1 MYYES
6 NNYLQHFGVKG
17 MKWGVRRYQNK
28 DGTLTPNGKK
38 HYRSWTT
45 NQNDLEVHDD
55 YARRHSKKSISQMS
69 DAELQ
74 DRINRMQL
82 ERQYSQLDDY
92 SKKGKLQVDK
102 IVKAGTTIATLS
114 GTAITIYNNID
125 KIKKIVDG
133 LKGSSNAI

>member
-38 HYRSWTT
+38 HYGSGLA
-45 NQNDLEVHDD
+45 NQNNPEVHDD

-69 DAELQ
+69 DAELR

-82 ERQYSQLDDY
+82 EQQYSQLNDY
-92 SKKGKLQVDK
+92 SKKGKSQVDK
-102 IVKAGTTIATLS
+102 IVKAGTTVATLT

-125 KIKKIVDG
+125 KIKKIING
-133 LKGSSNAI
+133 LRGSGS

>member
-28 DGTLTPNGKK
+28 DGTLTPNGKNR
-38 HYRSWTT
+38 YRSEIT
-45 NQNDLEVHDD
+45 NQNDPEIHDD
-55 YARRHSKKSISQMS
+55 YARRHYKKNVSQMS
-69 DAELQ
+69 DAELK

-82 ERQYSQLDDY
+82 EQQYSQLNYY
-92 SKKGKLQVDK
+92 SKKGKYQVDK
-102 IVKAGTTIATLS
+102 IVKAGTTIATLT

-133 LKGSSNAI
+133 IKGSSNAI

>member
-28 DGTLTPNGKK
+28 DGTLTPNGKNR
-38 HYRSWTT
+38 YRSGLT
-45 NQNDLEVHDD
+45 NQNDPEMHDD

-69 DAELQ
+69 DAELR
-74 DRINRMQL
+74 DRINRMQM
-82 ERQYSQLDDY
+82 EQQYSQLNDY
-92 SKKGKLQVDK
+92 SKKGKFQVDK
-102 IVKAGTTIATLS
+102 IVKAGTTVVTLT
-114 GTAITIYNNID
+114 GTAITIYNNVG

-133 LKGSSNAI
+133 LRGSSNAI

>member
-45 NQNDLEVHDD
+45 NQNDLEIHDD
-55 YARRHSKKSISQMS
+55 YARRHSKKSISKMS

>member
-38 HYRSWTT
+38 RYRSLTI
-45 NQNDLEVHDD
+45 NQNEPEIHND

-69 DAELQ
+69 DAELK
-74 DRINRMQL
+74 DRINRMQM
-82 ERQYSQLDDY
+82 EQQYSQLNNY
-92 SKKGKLQVDK
+92 SKRGKIQVDK

>member
-6 NNYLQHFGVKG
+6 DNYLQHFGVKG

-38 HYRSWTT
+38 RYRSGLT
-45 NQNDLEVHDD
+45 NQNDHEIHDD
-55 YARRHSKKSISQMS
+55 YARRHSKKSVSQMS
-69 DAELQ
+69 DTELR
-74 DRINRMQL
+74 DRINRMQM
-82 ERQYSQLDDY
+82 EQQYSQLNNY
-92 SKKGKLQVDK
+92 SKKGKIQVDK
-102 IVKAGTTIATLS
+102 IVKAGTTVATLT
-114 GTAITIYNNID
+114 GTAITIYNNIG

>member
-6 NNYLQHFGVKG
+6 NDELCHFGIKG

-38 HYRSWTT
+38 HYRLGLT
-45 NQNDLEVHDD
+45 NQNNLEVHDD
-55 YARRHSKKSISQMS
+55 YTRRHSKKSISQMS
-69 DAELQ
+69 DKELQ

-82 ERQYSQLDDY
+82 ERQYSQLNEY
-92 SKKGKLQVDK
+92 SKEGKIQVDK

>member
-6 NNYLQHFGVKG
+6 NNYLQHFGIKG

-38 HYRSWTT
+38 RYRLGLT
-45 NQNDLEVHDD
+45 NQNDPEIHDD
-55 YARRHSKKSISQMS
+55 YARRHSKKSISRMS
-69 DAELQ
+69 DAELK
-74 DRINRMQL
+74 DRINRMQM
-82 ERQYSQLDDY
+82 EQQYDQLNNY
-92 SKKGKLQVDK
+92 SKQGKLQVDK

>member
-6 NNYLQHFGVKG
+6 DNYLQHFGIKG

-38 HYRSWTT
+38 RYKLGLT
-45 NQNDLEVHDD
+45 NQNDPDIHDD

-69 DAELQ
+69 DAELK
-74 DRINRMQL
+74 DRINRMQM
-82 ERQYSQLDDY
+82 EQQYNQLNNY
-92 SKKGKLQVDK
+92 SKQGKIQVDK

>member
-6 NNYLQHFGVKG
+6 NNYLQHFGIKG

-38 HYRSWTT
+38 RYRSGLT
-45 NQNDLEVHDD
+45 NQNDPEINDD

-69 DAELQ
+69 DAELK
-74 DRINRMQL
+74 DRINRMQM
-82 ERQYSQLDDY
+82 EQQYNQLNNY
-92 SKKGKLQVDK
+92 SKLGKIQVDK

-114 GTAITIYNNID
+114 GTAITIYNNIN

>member
-38 HYRSWTT
+38 RYRSGLT
-45 NQNDLEVHDD
+45 NQNYHEIHDD

-69 DAELQ
+69 DKELR
-74 DRINRMQL
+74 DRINRMQM
-82 ERQYSQLDDY
+82 EQQYSQLNDY
-92 SKKGKLQVDK
+92 SKKGKFQVDK
-102 IVKAGTTIATLS
+102 IVKAGTTVATLT
-114 GTAITIYNNID
+114 GTAITIYNNIG

>member
-17 MKWGVRRYQNK
+17 MKWGVHRYQNK

-38 HYRSWTT
+38 HYRSGLT
-45 NQNDLEVHDD
+45 NQNNPEVHDD

-69 DAELQ
+69 DAELR

-82 ERQYSQLDDY
+82 EQQYNQLNDY
-92 SKKGKLQVDK
+92 SKKGKSQVDK
-102 IVKAGTTIATLS
+102 IVKAGTTVATLS

-125 KIKKIVDG
+125 KIKKIING
-133 LKGSSNAI
+133 LRGSGF